1 MAKKILV
8 ITASPRSNGNSAVLA
23 SHIVKGAEASGANVE
38 VVDVTELEHK
48 VAGCMACD
56 GCHPDKLRCVQED
69 DITDL
74 VADFPNYDTIV
85 LVTPVYFFGFPA
97 QLKIVIDRLYSL
109 LLHES
114 GMIFSPLKR
123 IKFAVAAVAG
133 GNEEDSGWELIK
145 KQMKYLQELID
156 GLPPK
161 FLFRGNCARRD
172 TVAGDAGFL
181 KEAVV
186 KVPLSVQNL

>member
-1 MAKKILV
+1 MGKKILV
-8 ITASPRSNGNSAVLA
+8 ITASPRSNGNSAMLA
-23 SHIVKGAEASGANVE
+23 SQLVKGAESSGANVE
-38 VVDVTELEHK
+38 VVDATELEHK

-69 DITDL
+69 DVTDL

-133 GNEEDSGWELIK
+133 GNEEESGWELIK
-145 KQMKYLQELID
+145 KQMKYLQNLID

-161 FLFRGNCARRD
+161 FLFRGNCTARD
-172 TVAGDAGFL
+172 TVANDAEFL
-181 KEAVV
+181 KEAEEFGSS
-186 KVPLSVQNL
+186 LSR

>member
-1 MAKKILV
+1 MVKKILV

-181 KEAVV
+181 KEAEEFGSS
-186 KVPLSVQNL
+186 LGR

>member
-172 TVAGDAGFL
+172 TIAGDAGFL
-181 KEAVV
+181 KEAEEFGSS
-186 KVPLSVQNL
+186 LGR

>member
-172 TVAGDAGFL
+172 TVTGDAGFL
-181 KEAVV
+181 KEAEEFGSS
-186 KVPLSVQNL
+186 LGR

>member
-156 GLPPK
+156 GMPPK

-181 KEAVV
+181 KEAEEFGSS
-186 KVPLSVQNL
+186 LGR

>member
-181 KEAVV
+181 KEAEEFGSS
-186 KVPLSVQNL
+186 LGR

>member
-1 MAKKILV
+1 MAKNILV

-38 VVDVTELEHK
+38 VVDVTKLEHK

-56 GCHPDKLRCVQED
+56 GCHPDNLRCVQED

-97 QLKIVIDRLYSL
+97 QLKIMIDRLYSL

-133 GNEEDSGWELIK
+133 WNEEDSGWELIK
-145 KQMKYLQELID
+145 KQMKYFQELID

-161 FLFRGNCARRD
+161 FLFRGNCAKPD
-172 TVAGDAGFL
+172 TVAGDADFL
-181 KEAVV
+181 KKAEEFGSS
-186 KVPLSVQNL
+186 LGR

>member
-123 IKFAVAAVAG
+123 IKFAVAAVAS

-181 KEAVV
+181 KEAEEFGSS
-186 KVPLSVQNL
+186 LGR

>member
-8 ITASPRSNGNSAVLA
+8 ITASPRSNGNSATLA
-23 SHIVKGAEASGANVE
+23 SRLVKGAEATGANVE

-48 VAGCMACD
+48 VAGCMACG

-69 DITDL
+69 DVTDL

-109 LLHES
+109 LLRES

-133 GNEEDSGWELIK
+133 NNEERSGWELIK

-161 FLFRGNCARRD
+161 FLFRGNCTARD
-172 TVAGDAGFL
+172 AVAGDAEFL
-181 KEAVV
+181 KEAEEFGNS
-186 KVPLSVQNL
+186 LGR

>member
-161 FLFRGNCARRD
+161 FLFRGNCAKRA

-181 KEAVV
+181 KEAEEFGSS
-186 KVPLSVQNL
+186 LGR

>member
-97 QLKIVIDRLYSL
+97 QLKSVIDRLYSL

-181 KEAVV
+181 KEAEEFGSS
-186 KVPLSVQNL
+186 LGR

>member
-133 GNEEDSGWELIK
+133 GNEADSGWELIK

-181 KEAVV
+181 KEAEEFGSS
-186 KVPLSVQNL
+186 LGR

>member
-23 SHIVKGAEASGANVE
+23 SHIVKGTEASGANVE

-181 KEAVV
+181 KEAEEFGSS
-186 KVPLSVQNL
+186 LGR

>member
-145 KQMKYLQELID
+145 KQMKSLQELID

-181 KEAVV
+181 KEAEEFGSS
-186 KVPLSVQNL
+186 LGR

>member
-181 KEAVV
+181 KEADVFGSS
-186 KVPLSVQNL
+186 LGR

>member
-161 FLFRGNCARRD
+161 FLFRGNCAKRD

-181 KEAVV
+181 KEAEEFGSS
-186 KVPLSVQNL
+186 LGR

>member
-133 GNEEDSGWELIK
+133 GNGEDSGWELIK

-181 KEAVV
+181 KEAEEFGSS
-186 KVPLSVQNL
+186 LGR

>member
-161 FLFRGNCARRD
+161 FLFRGNCAKRD
-172 TVAGDAGFL
+172 TVSGDAGFL
-181 KEAVV
+181 KEAEEFGSS
-186 KVPLSVQNL
+186 LGR

>member
-69 DITDL
+69 DITGL

-181 KEAVV
+181 KEAEEFGSS
-186 KVPLSVQNL
+186 LGR

>member
-161 FLFRGNCARRD
+161 FLFRGNCAKRD

-181 KEAVV
+181 KEAEEFGSY
-186 KVPLSVQNL
+186 LGR

>member
-181 KEAVV
+181 KDAEEFGSS
-186 KVPLSVQNL
+186 LGR

>member
-23 SHIVKGAEASGANVE
+23 LHIVKGAEASGANVE

-181 KEAVV
+181 KEAEEFGSS
-186 KVPLSVQNL
+186 LGR

>member
-74 VADFPNYDTIV
+74 VADFPNYDTIG

-181 KEAVV
+181 KEAEEFGSS
-186 KVPLSVQNL
+186 LGR

>member
-145 KQMKYLQELID
+145 KQVKYLQELID

-181 KEAVV
+181 KEAEEFGSS
-186 KVPLSVQNL
+186 LGR

>member
-145 KQMKYLQELID
+145 KQMKYLQELIY

-181 KEAVV
+181 KEAEEFGSS
-186 KVPLSVQNL
+186 LGR

>member
-161 FLFRGNCARRD
+161 FLLRGNCARRD

-181 KEAVV
+181 KEAEEFGSS
-186 KVPLSVQNL
+186 LGR

>member
-85 LVTPVYFFGFPA
+85 LITPVYFFGFPA

-181 KEAVV
+181 KEAEEFGSS
-186 KVPLSVQNL
+186 LGR

>member
-114 GMIFSPLKR
+114 GMILSPLKR
-123 IKFAVAAVAG
+123 IKFAVDAVAG

-181 KEAVV
+181 KEAEEFGSS
-186 KVPLSVQNL
+186 LGR

>member
-38 VVDVTELEHK
+38 IVDVTELEHK

-181 KEAVV
+181 KEAEEFGSS
-186 KVPLSVQNL
+186 LGR

>member
-97 QLKIVIDRLYSL
+97 QL
-109 LLHES
+109 
-114 GMIFSPLKR
+114 
-123 IKFAVAAVAG
+123 
-133 GNEEDSGWELIK
+133 
-145 KQMKYLQELID
+145 
-156 GLPPK
+156 
-161 FLFRGNCARRD
+161 
-172 TVAGDAGFL
+172 
-181 KEAVV
+181 
-186 KVPLSVQNL
+186 

>member
-23 SHIVKGAEASGANVE
+23 SHSVKGAEASGANVE

-181 KEAVV
+181 KEAEEFGSS
-186 KVPLSVQNL
+186 LGR

>member
-1 MAKKILV
+1 MIYRL
-8 ITASPRSNGNSAVLA
+8 
-23 SHIVKGAEASGANVE
+23 
-38 VVDVTELEHK
+38 
-48 VAGCMACD
+48 
-56 GCHPDKLRCVQED
+56 
-69 DITDL
+69 
-74 VADFPNYDTIV
+74 
-85 LVTPVYFFGFPA
+85 
-97 QLKIVIDRLYSL
+97 DRLL
-109 LLHES
+109 IHES

-181 KEAVV
+181 KEAEEFGSS
-186 KVPLSVQNL
+186 LGR

>member
-133 GNEEDSGWELIK
+133 
-145 KQMKYLQELID
+145 
-156 GLPPK
+156 
-161 FLFRGNCARRD
+161 
-172 TVAGDAGFL
+172 DAGFL
-181 KEAVV
+181 KEAEEFGSS
-186 KVPLSVQNL
+186 LGR

>member
-23 SHIVKGAEASGANVE
+23 SHIVKGAEASGANME

-181 KEAVV
+181 KEAEEFGSS
-186 KVPLSVQNL
+186 LGR

>member
-161 FLFRGNCARRD
+161 FLFRGNCARRN

-181 KEAVV
+181 KEAEEFGSS
-186 KVPLSVQNL
+186 LGR

>member
-1 MAKKILV
+1 MAKKILI
-8 ITASPRSNGNSAVLA
+8 ITGSPRANGNSAFLC
-23 SHIVKGAEASGANVE
+23 SQLVKGAESSGALVE
-38 VVDVTELEHK
+38 VVDATELNHK
-48 VAGCMACD
+48 VAGCLACN

-85 LVTPVYFFGFPA
+85 FVTPVYFFGFPA

-123 IKFAVAAVAG
+123 IKFAVVATAG
-133 GNEEDSGWELIK
+133 SNEEESGWELLK
-145 KQMKYLQELID
+145 KQMKYLQDLID

-161 FLFRGNCARRD
+161 FLFRGNCADRD
-172 TVAGDAGFL
+172 TVAKDLAIQ
-181 KEAVV
+181 KEAEEFGRS
-186 KVPLSVQNL
+186 LGL

>member
-1 MAKKILV
+1 M
-8 ITASPRSNGNSAVLA
+8 TA
-23 SHIVKGAEASGANVE
+23 
-38 VVDVTELEHK
+38 
-48 VAGCMACD
+48 
-56 GCHPDKLRCVQED
+56 

-181 KEAVV
+181 KEAEEFGSS
-186 KVPLSVQNL
+186 LGR